1 MSHEEI
7 KNIIKKQ
14 KSLNKD
20 RNSNGSSN
28 SNEYKLI
35 KNTEHDEM
43 EYINKNSINDNHDN
57 TNTNTNLNV
66 NSKEI
71 EDLNKEI
78 YDLGM
83 ENDNTLDV
91 NESNENMEDLKQ
103 QILDN

>member
-14 KSLNKD
+14 KSLNQNKV
-20 RNSNGSSN
+20 NSVNN

-43 EYINKNSINDNHDN
+43 DFMSNMNKNSINDHSGQSNN
-57 TNTNTNLNV
+57 ITV
-66 NSKEI
+66 NSKEF

-78 YDLGM
+78 DDLGL
-83 ENDNTLDV
+83 DNTLDV
-91 NESNENMEDLKQ
+91 NENNENMEDLKQ
-103 QILDN
+103 QILDNNN